1 MKKIIFYLIL
11 AVTVL
16 LSFSCQREIEDVSL
30 GLEDYYYLPRMKKL
44 LLQPAYIGKSY
55 SWTIKT
61 ATNSDSILST
71 NKDYIFLAAKEG
83 TYHLTFHLEDGERGF
98 THSFPITVLHEEVE
112 YSPYT
117 AKVYEYYPAP
127 GQFVNTM
134 PLYEQ
139 GDDAKKMCQKAEED
153 LSNDAMISLGAY
165 GGYVTFGFD
174 HTVINISGQKDFYI
188 KGNSFY
194 SDIPEYKEKKGGSA
208 EPGIVM
214 VSFDR
219 NMNGRPDDEWF
230 ELAGSEYYKPTT
242 IKNYHITYRKPV
254 DGKKAIP
261 DYSGNITDKTYIF
274 WTDNQDRT
282 GFVEKN
288 RFHTQNYYPEWIA
301 ADSLTFRGSLLPDN
315 GVDISGFGSYYVLY
329 AYDWGYVDNHP
340 NSFKDLNS
348 FDIDWAVDSLGHP
361 VHLPGIDFIRV
372 YTGVNQTCGWIGE
385 TSTEVARAQDLHI
398 KTSPS
403 VIPDSLFSTT
413 NK

>member
-1 MKKIIFYLIL
+1 MKKITFYLMMTMTIL
-11 AVTVL
+11 F
-16 LSFSCQREIEDVSL
+16 SSSCQRETEGVSL
-30 GLEDYYYLPRMKKL
+30 GLDDYYYLPRMKKF
-44 LLQPAYIGKSY
+44 LLQPAYTGKSY
-55 SWTIKT
+55 SWALKT
-61 ATNSDSILST
+61 AADSDSLLSN
-71 NKDYIFLAAKEG
+71 NKDYVFLAAKEG
-83 TYHLTFHLEDGERGF
+83 TYHLTFYIEDGNHGF
-98 THSFPITVLHEEVE
+98 THRFSITVLHEEVE

-117 AKVYEYYPAP
+117 AKVYDYCPAP
-127 GQFVNTM
+127 GQFVNAL

-139 GDDAKKMCQKAEED
+139 GDNTESMRQKAEEN
-153 LSNDAMISLGAY
+153 LTNDVIISLGAY

-174 HTVINISGQKDFYI
+174 HTVVNVRGQKDFYI

-219 NMNGRPDDEWF
+219 NMNGKPDDEWF

-242 IKNYHITYRKPV
+242 IKNYRITYRRPV
-254 DGKKAIP
+254 EGKKAIP
-261 DYSGNITDKTYIF
+261 DYSGNITDKTYIS
-274 WTDNQDRT
+274 WADNQNKT

-288 RFHTQNYYPEWIA
+288 RFHTQKYYPEWIA
-301 ADSLTFRGSLLPDN
+301 ADSLTFSGSLLPDN
-315 GVDISGFGSYYVLY
+315 GVDITGLGSYYVLY

-340 NSFKDLNS
+340 NSFEALNS

-372 YTGVNQTCGWIGE
+372 YTSENQTCGWIGE
-385 TSTEVARAQDLHI
+385 TSTEIARAQDLHI
-398 KTSPS
+398 NSSPP
-403 VIPDSLFSTT
+403 VIPDSLFSMK